1 MEIDFQNPSLLDK
14 ENEELLIIDE
24 RNVEEEINYELCLV
38 GTFLGERMV
47 QVRQLPSSFDAEAL
61 AKILGSKNKKTTRV
75 LVDSNNYGKHYNK
88 GVSSSVNVENFIV
101 NVISRSLAQLAF

>member
-1 MEIDFQNPSLLDK
+1 METDFQNPSLLDK
-14 ENEELLIIDE
+14 ENEELLITDE

-61 AKILGSKNKKTTRV
+61 AKIL
-75 LVDSNNYGKHYNK
+75 
-88 GVSSSVNVENFIV
+88 
-101 NVISRSLAQLAF
+101 VIL

>member
-14 ENEELLIIDE
+14 ENEELLITDE

-61 AKILGSKNKKTTRV
+61 AKILLILYGNFWSTILEIGHEWLEEIKLEIKEHSRMGKNP
-75 LVDSNNYGKHYNK
+75 
-88 GVSSSVNVENFIV
+88 
-101 NVISRSLAQLAF
+101 